1 MARGG
6 LEGGKGDLGWEK
18 ATDQTFEMRTS
29 PQLWHFSPVI
39 PAHEPPIGGIWV
51 V

>member
-1 MARGG
+1 MDG
-6 LEGGKGDLGWEK
+6 EGDLGEK
-18 ATDQTFEMRTS
+18 TTDQTFEMRTS
-29 PQLWHFSPVI
+29 PQLYHFSPVI

>member
-1 MARGG
+1 MTW
-6 LEGGKGDLGWEK
+6 GKK
-18 ATDQTFEMRTS
+18 ATDQTFEMRS
-29 PQLWHFSPVI
+29 SPPQLLHFSPLI